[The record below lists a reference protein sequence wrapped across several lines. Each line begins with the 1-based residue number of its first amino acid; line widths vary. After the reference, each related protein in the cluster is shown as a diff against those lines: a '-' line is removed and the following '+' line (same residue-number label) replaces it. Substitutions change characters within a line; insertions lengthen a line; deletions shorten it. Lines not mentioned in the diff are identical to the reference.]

1 MKQEQR
7 IIGHSLALSETL
19 EQVTRLAPIN
29 RPVMILGERG
39 TGKELIAER
48 LHFLSQRWDEEYIK
62 LNCAAF
68 SDNLLDAELFGH
80 ESGAF
85 TGASKARAGVFERAN
100 NGSLLLDEL
109 GTMDARVQ
117 EKLLRVIEYGELTRL
132 GGQQAR
138 SVDIRLITSTN
149 ENLEQAIDEGRFRAD
164 LIDRLT
170 FAVIH
175 IPPLRQRKDDIM
187 DLAEHFA
194 MKMAIELGNSQFA
207 GFDEQA
213 TQQLMDWH
221 WPGNIRELKNTIERS
236 VALNDL
242 PDEPVSQI
250 LLDPLKKPQYATD
263 QTTSADTKPS
273 KATGIELPEQL
284 DFQQHMADYE
294 QDVVYQMFRRQE
306 GNQQST
312 AEALGLTYHQL
323 RAWFK
328 RHNIQPK
335 NWVRTGGVAK

>member
-7 IIGHSLALSETL
+7 IIGHSMALSETL

-132 GGQQAR
+132 GGQQSR

-175 IPPLRQRKDDIM
+175 IPPLRERQEDIM

-194 MKMAIELGNSQFA
+194 MKMAIELGHSQFA
-207 GFDEQA
+207 GFDKHA
-213 TQQLMDWH
+213 IQQLMDWH

-236 VALNDL
+236 VALNDA
-242 PDEPVSQI
+242 PDEPVSRI
-250 LLDPLKKPQYATD
+250 LLDPLKLPSRGGELA
-263 QTTSADTKPS
+263 TTSATTQNGQ
-273 KATGIELPEQL
+273 AAIELPEQL
-284 DFQQHMADYE
+284 DFQQHIADYE
-294 QDVVYQMFRRQE
+294 QDVVYQIFRRQQ
-306 GNQQST
+306 GNQQTT

-335 NWVRTGGVAK
+335 NWVR

>member
-7 IIGHSLALSETL
+7 MIGHSLALSETL

-48 LHFLSQRWDEEYIK
+48 LHFLSQRWDEEFIK

-68 SDNLLDAELFGH
+68 SENLLDAELFGH
-80 ESGAF
+80 DSGAF
-85 TGASKARAGVFERAN
+85 TGATKSRAGVFERAHG
-100 NGSLLLDEL
+100 GSLLLDEL

-138 SVDIRLITSTN
+138 SVDVRLITSTN
-149 ENLEQAIDEGRFRAD
+149 ENLEQAMDEGRFRAD

-175 IPPLRQRKDDIM
+175 VPPLRERKDDIP
-187 DLAEHFA
+187 DLADHFA
-194 MKMAIELGNSQFA
+194 MKMAIELGHEQFS
-207 GFDEQA
+207 GFSSTAME
-213 TQQLMDWH
+213 QLMDWH

-236 VALNDL
+236 VALNDD
-242 PDEPVSQI
+242 PSEPVEHI
-250 LLDPLKKPQYATD
+250 LLDPLRKPNTGS
-263 QTTSADTKPS
+263 TSASTEGNTKL
-273 KATGIELPEQL
+273 ELPEQI
-284 DFQQHMADYE
+284 DFQQHIAEYE
-294 QDVVYQMFRRQE
+294 QAVVYQIFRRQQ
-306 GNQQST
+306 GNQQTT
-312 AEALGLTYHQL
+312 ADALGLTYHQL

-335 NWVRTGGVAK
+335 NWVRPKNA